1 MEPAA
6 ELSFLTLGVL
16 DLARA
21 RRFLEHA
28 LGFEPLPSR
37 SGLVLFRGGS
47 LTLAL
52 HPRADLAR
60 ETGWPPPTPP
70 PAAPP
75 ASPSRPQ
82 ASATS
87 PGGPGASEAGAA
99 FPGLLLSIN
108 LPDRASVEGRFARCL
123 AAGATPLCPPAER
136 PWGGYIATLRD
147 PEGFPWEL
155 CHNPRLPARPVSP

>member
-1 MEPAA
+1 MQPAA

-16 DLARA
+16 DPARA

-37 SGLVLFRGGS
+37 SGLVLFRSGS

-60 ETGWPPPTPP
+60 ESGWPPPTPP
-70 PAAPP
+70 WAATPP
-75 ASPSRPQ
+75 APSSPQ

-87 PGGPGASEAGAA
+87 PGEPGAIEAGAA

-108 LPDRASVEGRFARCL
+108 LPDRASVEGCFARCL
-123 AAGATPLCPPAER
+123 AAGATPLSPPAER
-136 PWGGYIATLRD
+136 PWGGFVAILRD

-155 CHNPRLPARPVSP
+155 CHNPRRPSAP